1 MTEID
6 LLKLLLVFKKKWWMI
21 FLSGL
26 LGLILMLIIDTFLIT
41 PVYQSKALIY
51 VQPKATAINSLS
63 DIEIGSQLA
72 NDYKVII
79 KSRPVLE
86 DVIQKIGLD
95 ISHDQLKNKIDIENP
110 VNTRILI
117 LTVTDEN
124 PVSAQ
129 GIVNQIAYS
138 SSKYI
143 GELMEMTPPKIIEF
157 GVVSKEKAG
166 PNIKKHAALGALF
179 GVIIMCA
186 ILVAMDIFDDSIRN
200 EEDVEHYL
208 GLNVLAGLPDNKRD
222 NEKRVRNKHEK

>member
-6 LLKLLLVFKKKWWMI
+6 LLKLLLVLKKKWWMI

-157 GVVSKEKAG
+157 GVVANEKSG